1 MGNRRGIFVAG
12 LVLGSSLFLQWAA
25 PLSAQ
30 QKQGAGESGT
40 KDDAKEKATEKDL
53 DLRYAK
59 AYVRV
64 MEATLAKYQETNR
77 RLPNTIRPT
86 VIQAIQE
93 GLREAQE
100 RVKLVDDDASNDG
113 DIFVSGAEAELR
125 EEQEALRKAEAANV
139 QFSGTISA
147 EEIALLKARVELA
160 TINLQKAKHL
170 GVESDLSNV
179 RFELEQLRE
188 EVAELRMYVA
198 LLRDRN

>member
-1 MGNRRGIFVAG
+1 MVNRRWIFVAS
-12 LVLGSSLFLQWAA
+12 LVIGSGFVAQWAA

-30 QKQGAGESGT
+30 QKQAAGEGDK
-40 KDDAKEKATEKDL
+40 KDDAKEKETEKDL

-64 MEATLAKYQETNR
+64 MEATLNKYRETNR
-77 RLPNTIRPT
+77 KLPNTIRPS
-86 VIQAIQE
+86 VMQAIEE

-100 RVKLVDDDASNDG
+100 RVKLVDGDVSNDG
-113 DIFVSGAEAELR
+113 DIFVAGAQAELR
-125 EEQEALRKAEAANV
+125 EEQESLRKAEAANV

-160 TINLQKAKHL
+160 SINFEKSKHL
-170 GVESDLSNV
+170 GSESSLSNV
-179 RFELEQLRE
+179 RYELEQLRE
-188 EVAELRMYVA
+188 ELAELRMYVA